1 MKSFEKKQCERLYEK
16 HADDVYKVALYLTG
30 NVDEAKDV
38 VVKAFLN
45 LYNNLDAVNP
55 DYALGY
61 LIHEVKSLITKKS
74 DKTLLVE
81 EAIEE

>member
-1 MKSFEKKQCERLYEK
+1 MKSFKEKQYERLYEK
-16 HADDVYKVALYLTG
+16 YADDVYKVALYLTG
-30 NVDEAKDV
+30 NDEEAKDV
-38 VVKAFLN
+38 VIKAFLN

-61 LIHEVKSLITKKS
+61 LIHEVKSLISKKS
-74 DKTLLVE
+74 DKILLVE

>member
-38 VVKAFLN
+38 VVKAFLS
-45 LYNNLDAVNP
+45 LYNNLDTVNP
-55 DYALGY
+55 EYALGY
-61 LIHEVKSLITKKS
+61 LIHEVKNLISQKS
-74 DKTLLVE
+74 DKALLVE
-81 EAIEE
+81 EVIEE

>member
-1 MKSFEKKQCERLYEK
+1 MRSFKKKQCERLYEK

-38 VVKAFLN
+38 VVKAFLS
-45 LYNNLDAVNP
+45 LYNNLDTVDP

-61 LIHEVKSLITKKS
+61 LIHEVKSLITNKS

-81 EAIEE
+81 EAIEK

>member
-1 MKSFEKKQCERLYEK
+1 MKSFKEKQYETLYEK
-16 HADDVYKVALYLTG
+16 HVNDVYKVAVYLTG
-30 NVDEAKDV
+30 NVVEAKDV
-38 VVKAFLN
+38 VIKAFLS